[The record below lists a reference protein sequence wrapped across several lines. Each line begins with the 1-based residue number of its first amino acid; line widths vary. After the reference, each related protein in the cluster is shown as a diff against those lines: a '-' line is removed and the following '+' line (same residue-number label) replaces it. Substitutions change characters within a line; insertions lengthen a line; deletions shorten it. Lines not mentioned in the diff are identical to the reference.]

1 MTDEIQLFSDG
12 DGVAVIGSP
21 TAVDLFLAAER
32 LASQNLD
39 LPRLAAV
46 FKTGAQVAQAVPEI
60 QAMAGRWVKLS
71 KESAHLLKGLKT
83 NSSGLSTGAVSQAKG
98 LGQVGK
104 FVTGS
109 GPVTPNPALL
119 TGAAGMMAQ
128 LAMKQTMD
136 EITEYLATIDRKL
149 DDVLR
154 AHEDAVLAD
163 MIGVGFDIDEAMTLR
178 EHGGRVNEVTWS
190 KVQASS
196 ATIARTQ
203 AYALRQLDALAEKVE
218 RAASVAD
225 LAKAAA
231 QAESKAQEWLAV
243 LARCFQLQDAIAV
256 LELDRVLE
264 VAPEDLDGHRLGLRA
279 VRQKRLETIS
289 QCTEQLVARMDA
301 AVGTANKNVLLNP
314 FQSPAVV
321 RSRERV
327 AVVVA
332 DFRGSL
338 GFESGGQSVEA
349 KAWTAAA
356 FEARDSALATGADGL
371 GAAKAIGSQTL
382 GGARW
387 AGAKLSSGIAG
398 RAFRRRGA
406 EESGAG
412 TDAAAVV
419 DAGEKA

>member
-1 MTDEIQLFSDG
+1 MLREPALTNEIQLISDG
-12 DGVAVIGSP
+12 DGVAVIGDP

-46 FKTGAQVAQAVPEI
+46 FRTGAQVAQAVPEI
-60 QAMAGRWVKLS
+60 QAMAGRWVKFS
-71 KESAHLLKGLKT
+71 KESAHLLKVLT
-83 NSSGLSTGAVSQAKG
+83 TSSTSGLSTGAVSQAKG
-98 LGQVGK
+98 MGQFGK
-104 FVTGS
+104 FVSGS
-109 GPVTPNPALL
+109 GSVTANPALM
-119 TGAAGMMAQ
+119 TGAAGIMAQ
-128 LAMKQTMD
+128 LAMQQAMA
-136 EITEYLATIDRKL
+136 EVTEYLATIDRKL

-218 RAASVAD
+218 SASSVAD
-225 LAKAAA
+225 LAKSAA

-243 LARCFQLQDAIAV
+243 LARCFQLLDAIAV
-256 LELDRVLE
+256 LEIDRVLE

-279 VRQKRLETIS
+279 VRQKRLEIIS
-289 QCTEQLVARMDA
+289 QCTEQLVSRMDA

-321 RSRERV
+321 RSREHV
-327 AVVVA
+327 AGAVA

-338 GFESGGQSVEA
+338 GFEFAGESVEA
-349 KAWTAAA
+349 KAWSAAA

-371 GAAKAIGSQTL
+371 GAAKQLGSQTL

-387 AGAKLSSGIAG
+387 AGSKLSSGFAGAAG
-398 RAFRRRGA
+398 RWRGA
-406 EESGAG
+406 DGKSTEEAS
-412 TDAAAVV
+412 
-419 DAGEKA
+419 